1 VLRARHAGSF
11 CEGLQG
17 NREVSAVRS
26 CRCEELKS
34 KNLAVRLHVESQQSR
49 CCLFNYMYA
58 LIVASAPPQALTPG
72 GCARKWLCGS
82 LTQQKRLA
90 VSRLHIFSILLL
102 AIIFDALAISC
113 GVHDELPSF
122 VGNWKPPR
130 VPP

>member
-17 NREVSAVRS
+17 NKEVSAVRS

-58 LIVASAPPQALTPG
+58 LIVASAPPASVNSGGLRPQVAVRQSNTTETPRSVETSHLLYSSA
-72 GCARKWLCGS
+72 CDHLRCLSYQLRSAR
-82 LTQQKRLA
+82 
-90 VSRLHIFSILLL
+90 
-102 AIIFDALAISC
+102 
-113 GVHDELPSF
+113 
-122 VGNWKPPR
+122 
-130 VPP
+130 